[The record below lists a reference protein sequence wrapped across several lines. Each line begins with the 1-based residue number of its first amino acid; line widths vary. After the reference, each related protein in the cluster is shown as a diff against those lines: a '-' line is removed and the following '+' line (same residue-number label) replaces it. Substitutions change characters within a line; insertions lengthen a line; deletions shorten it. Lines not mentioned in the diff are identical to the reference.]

1 MKKHIVKFISDFLPL
16 IAFFLA
22 YKMYGIIAATGT
34 IVVTSVFG
42 LAVSYIFHKKVS
54 AMHLFTVIILVI
66 FGGITVL
73 SKNPMFIKLKP
84 TILNLCFAG
93 VLIFGLLNKKSYL
106 KTLLGDALPLSD
118 KGWLILTKRFI
129 LFFIAVAISNEF
141 VWRSFSEDTW
151 IYFKSF
157 GLLPLS
163 IIFMLMQIPLFLK
176 HKS

>member
-1 MKKHIVKFISDFLPL
+1 MF
-16 IAFFLA
+16 
-22 YKMYGIIAATGT
+22 GIIVATGT

-42 LAVSYIFHKKVS
+42 LAVSYFFHRKVS
-54 AMHLFTVIILVI
+54 PMHLCTVLILVV

-93 VLIFGLLNKKSYL
+93 VLLFGLLNKKSYL
-106 KTLLGDALPLSD
+106 KTLLGDKLPLSD
-118 KGWLILTKRFI
+118 KGWLVLTKRFI
-129 LFFIAVAISNEF
+129 LFFITIAVANEF

-151 IYFKSF
+151 IYFKTF
-157 GLLPLS
+157 GILPLS
-163 IIFMLMQIPLFLK
+163 IVFMLLQVPLFLK